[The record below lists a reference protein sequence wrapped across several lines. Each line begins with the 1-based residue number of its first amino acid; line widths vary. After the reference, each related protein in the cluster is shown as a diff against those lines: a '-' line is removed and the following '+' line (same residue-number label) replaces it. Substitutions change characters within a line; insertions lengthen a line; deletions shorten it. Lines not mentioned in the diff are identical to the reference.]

1 MLTYEECL
9 EMSDVTQ
16 DEVAAI
22 AEHERVDPIIALA
35 IGQYLCCHKG
45 EHMIKKII
53 IDDITH
59 AEKIGNAEHAEV
71 LRRVLVHFVAT
82 HPSGTASD
90 DAA

>member
-9 EMSDVTQ
+9 AMCDVTQ
-16 DEVAAI
+16 DEVSAI
-22 AEHERVDPIIALA
+22 AEHEHVDPIIALA

-53 IDDITH
+53 IDDINH
-59 AEKIGNAEHAEV
+59 AEKTGNAEHADV
-71 LRRVLVHFVAT
+71 LKKVLSHFIAT
-82 HPSGTASD
+82 HPEGASS